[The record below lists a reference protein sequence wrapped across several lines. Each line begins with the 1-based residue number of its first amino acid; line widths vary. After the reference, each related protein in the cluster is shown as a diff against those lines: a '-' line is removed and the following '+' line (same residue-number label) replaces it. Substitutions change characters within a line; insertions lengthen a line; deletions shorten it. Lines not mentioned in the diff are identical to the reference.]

1 MTRKRRPSTHHTV
14 TAFLLCRHA
23 AEVIDFLKGTFDA
36 EEVVRICG
44 PRGKVQHAEVRLG
57 DSRVLL
63 GEPSADMPR
72 LKARPAHHYV
82 FVDDVHATY
91 RRALR
96 HGGERFSKPVGPRLG
111 AVTDPGGN
119 FWWIARREMVD
130 PALIKRRHEAY
141 VKKQA
146 AKQAAGR

>member
-1 MTRKRRPSTHHTV
+1 VTRKRQPSPHHTV
-14 TAFLLCRHA
+14 TAFLLCRRA
-23 AEVIDFLKGTFDA
+23 AEVIDFLKGAFDA
-36 EEVVRICG
+36 EEVLRIDG
-44 PRGKVQHAEVRLG
+44 PRAKVLHAELRVG
-57 DSRVLL
+57 DSRVML

-82 FVDDVHATY
+82 FVDDVHASY

-96 HGGERFSKPVGPRLG
+96 SGGVSFSKPVGPRLG

-130 PALIKRRHEAY
+130 PALIKSRHEAY
-141 VKKQA
+141 VKKHA
-146 AKQAAGR
+146 AKQAASR